1 MAFGFVFITLGV
13 IFGITW
19 AAIESGTRW
28 MGDAKVTLS
37 IFTWALFLV
46 MIFMRATAGW
56 RGRKAAVMAIAVVV
70 CSALT
75 WVAHVGLGP
84 SLIP

>member
-1 MAFGFVFITLGV
+1 M
-13 IFGITW
+13 
-19 AAIESGTRW
+19 S
-28 MGDAKVTLS
+28 DAKVALS
-37 IFTWALFLV
+37 IFTWVLFLV

-56 RGRKAAVMAIAVVV
+56 RGRKAAVMAIAVGV

-84 SLIP
+84 ALIP